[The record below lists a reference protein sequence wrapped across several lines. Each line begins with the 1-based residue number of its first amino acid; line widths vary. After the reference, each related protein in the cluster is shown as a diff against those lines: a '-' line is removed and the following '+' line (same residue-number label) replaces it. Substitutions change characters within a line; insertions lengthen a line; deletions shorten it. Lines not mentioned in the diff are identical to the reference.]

1 MKAQQS
7 VDARSLKV
15 PAIVDVEA
23 SGFGAA
29 SYPVEVGLVL
39 ANGRRYCSLI
49 APAAHW
55 AHWDPGAAAVHGLTR
70 EQLAISGK
78 PAVTVARALNALA
91 AGQTL
96 YCDGW
101 TVDYPWL
108 RTLYQ
113 AAQLPMS
120 FRVSA
125 IEMLLSE
132 QDLSV
137 WDDIKAA
144 KRQEL
149 GEPRHRASS
158 DAWVIQETYRAVVAA
173 RMAGV

>member
-1 MKAQQS
+1 MKPPQTVA
-7 VDARSLKV
+7 ARSLSV
-15 PAIVDVEA
+15 PAILDVEA

-39 ANGRRYCSLI
+39 ADGRRYCSLI

-55 AHWDPGAAAVHGLTR
+55 AHWDPGAAAMHGLTR
-70 EQLAISGK
+70 EHLAISGK
-78 PAVTVARALNALA
+78 PVATVARELNALA

-101 TVDYPWL
+101 AVDYPWL

-113 AAQLPMS
+113 AAQLSMS

-132 QDLSV
+132 QDLSA

-144 KRQEL
+144 KREEI
-149 GEPRHRASS
+149 GEPRHRASG

-173 RMAGV
+173 RAAAV